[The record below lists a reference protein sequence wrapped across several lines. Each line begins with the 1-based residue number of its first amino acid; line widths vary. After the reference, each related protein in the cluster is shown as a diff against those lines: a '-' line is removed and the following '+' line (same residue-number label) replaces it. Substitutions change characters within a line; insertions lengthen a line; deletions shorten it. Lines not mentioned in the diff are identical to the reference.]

1 MESPKGNFD
10 ADLKETCMDT
20 IFGYHAQIVQ
30 QDWSDFV
37 VKQNLWFK
45 ALNFLFRIVLVIL
58 KKEKK
63 THKFTDY
70 RTIWVFGHEVFS
82 LALKT
87 YQQFSNV

>member
-58 KKEKK
+58 KKEKNP
-63 THKFTDY
+63 TNLLITELFEFLDM
-70 RTIWVFGHEVFS
+70 RCFP
-82 LALKT
+82 
-87 YQQFSNV
+87 

>member
-37 VKQNLWFK
+37 VKRNLWFK
-45 ALNFLFRIVLVIL
+45 ALNFLFGIFLAIL
-58 KKEKK
+58 KKEKN
-63 THKFTDY
+63 TNLLIIELFEFLDM
-70 RTIWVFGHEVFS
+70 RCFP
-82 LALKT
+82 
-87 YQQFSNV
+87 

>member
-10 ADLKETCMDT
+10 AGLKETCMDT

-45 ALNFLFRIVLVIL
+45 ALNFLFWIALVIL

-63 THKFTDY
+63 PTNLLIIELFEFLDM
-70 RTIWVFGHEVFS
+70 RCFP
-82 LALKT
+82 
-87 YQQFSNV
+87 

>member
-10 ADLKETCMDT
+10 AGLKETCMDT

-45 ALNFLFRIVLVIL
+45 ALNFLFWIVLVIL

-63 THKFTDY
+63 NPQIY
-70 RTIWVFGHEVFS
+70 W
-82 LALKT
+82 L
-87 YQQFSNV
+87 